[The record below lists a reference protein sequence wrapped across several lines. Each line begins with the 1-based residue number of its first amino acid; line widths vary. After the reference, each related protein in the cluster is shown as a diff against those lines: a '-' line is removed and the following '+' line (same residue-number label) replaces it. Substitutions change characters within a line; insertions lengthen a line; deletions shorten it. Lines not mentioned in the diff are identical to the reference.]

1 MPPDLPFLVVAGARG
16 FLCSCRAQLQ
26 ASSTQASPNTSCAGG
41 GPARPSGW
49 TCRQK
54 EALEGSH
61 TPPSPGV
68 AGPDPESAVGP
79 GEDRE
84 AREALVLPLA
94 DPSSAHPRR
103 SHLSARVSLH
113 SSLQKKPSLHRFT
126 MAGGGSGVVGQTG
139 SLGRPV
145 TRRRELCSAVVVGER
160 VALLGL
166 RGRADSRV
174 APSGFRP
181 TAVGQEGR
189 PVRGRA
195 SPRTV
200 WADRVANAQGT
211 AGHGPLRPRGHV
223 VVSVKRDLGR
233 RAKRLWAWRVPPD
246 LSCEV
251 THESANPGSP
261 RTPVTCLG
269 GGCAVLERVGYRAVG
284 KPQHQ
289 RS

>member
-1 MPPDLPFLVVAGARG
+1 M
-16 FLCSCRAQLQ
+16 
-26 ASSTQASPNTSCAGG
+26 
-41 GPARPSGW
+41 SG
-49 TCRQK
+49 
-54 EALEGSH
+54 LDS
-61 TPPSPGV
+61 
-68 AGPDPESAVGP
+68 DSAAGP
-79 GEDRE
+79 GENCE
-84 AREALVLPLA
+84 ARETLYLPLA
-94 DPSSAHPRR
+94 DPTSAQPRR

-113 SSLQKKPSLHRFT
+113 SSLQKKPTLHRFT

-139 SLGRPV
+139 SPGRPV
-145 TRRRELCSAVVVGER
+145 TRRRELCSAVGVGER

-166 RGRADSRV
+166 RGRADSKV

-211 AGHGPLRPRGHV
+211 AGHGPLSPWGHV
-223 VVSVKRDLGR
+223 VVSIKRDLGQ
-233 RAKRLWAWRVPPD
+233 RAKRLWSWRVPPD

-251 THESANPGSP
+251 THESANPRSP

-269 GGCAVLERVGYRAVG
+269 GGCAVLERIGYRAVG

>member
-1 MPPDLPFLVVAGARG
+1 MGR
-16 FLCSCRAQLQ
+16 
-26 ASSTQASPNTSCAGG
+26 
-41 GPARPSGW
+41 
-49 TCRQK
+49 
-54 EALEGSH
+54 
-61 TPPSPGV
+61 
-68 AGPDPESAVGP
+68 
-79 GEDRE
+79 
-84 AREALVLPLA
+84 
-94 DPSSAHPRR
+94 
-103 SHLSARVSLH
+103 
-113 SSLQKKPSLHRFT
+113 
-126 MAGGGSGVVGQTG
+126 TG
-139 SLGRPV
+139 SPGRPV
-145 TRRRELCSAVVVGER
+145 TRCRERSSAVGEGER
-160 VALLGL
+160 LALLCL
-166 RGRADSRV
+166 RGRADSMV

-189 PVRGRA
+189 PGHCRA

-211 AGHGPLRPRGHV
+211 AGHGPLSPWGHV
-223 VVSVKRDLGR
+223 VVSVKRDLGW